1 LSTAEVPKVENST
14 LMAPVKAEK
23 EEQNPVESEANKVAA
38 PQIIPSVNSD
48 ANSTLLFK
56 TFFKCSNLEK
66 SQLLNLQSNNR
77 RDNLPSLYKEVV
89 SIK

>member
-23 EEQNPVESEANKVAA
+23 EEQNPVESEAIKVAA

-48 ANSTLLFK
+48 ANSKKGT
-56 TFFKCSNLEK
+56 TSDQ
-66 SQLLNLQSNNR
+66 QLGNILNNTK
-77 RDNLPSLYKEVV
+77 KENSV
-89 SIK
+89 

>member
-23 EEQNPVESEANKVAA
+23 EEQNPVESEANKVAD

-48 ANSTLLFK
+48 ANSKKGT
-56 TFFKCSNLEK
+56 TSDQ
-66 SQLLNLQSNNR
+66 QLGNILNNTK
-77 RDNLPSLYKEVV
+77 KENSV
-89 SIK
+89 